1 MVPHKGLLHWEYWLM
16 LKTIFLPHSFPPGS
30 ITDYFKEYLLKYWDL
45 FGFIYLLPWA
55 IIGRDF
61 TAYSCT
67 SLPANLGKGL
77 EEAGM
82 GKVTY
87 W

>member
-1 MVPHKGLLHWEYWLM
+1 MVPHKGLLHWEFWLM
-16 LKTIFLPHSFPPGS
+16 FKTIFLPHSFPPGS

-61 TAYSCT
+61 TAYGFAQVSQQT
-67 SLPANLGKGL
+67 WGRAWKKQGWGK
-77 EEAGM
+77 
-82 GKVTY
+82 
-87 W
+87 